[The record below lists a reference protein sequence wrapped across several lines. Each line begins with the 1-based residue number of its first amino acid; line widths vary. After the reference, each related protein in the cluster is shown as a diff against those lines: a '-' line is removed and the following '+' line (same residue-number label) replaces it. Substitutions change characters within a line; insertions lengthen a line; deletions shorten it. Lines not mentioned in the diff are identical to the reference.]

1 MIKNISQYPQPTSL
15 NFAAPVRKIDDEI
28 LSIIQDLKDT
38 IEENSLK
45 ALAAYQI
52 GYPYTIIVVKED
64 NGEFLEIINPLVASM
79 SGEQTTQESTGYF
92 PGLSATVKRAD
103 KISIM
108 YEDLDMNQKNL
119 KADGEYSI
127 LLQRKIDYTFGSSF
141 INKLDKQEKQY
152 FENKLEFGA
161 EAAMVGACP
170 TNYKRDYIT
179 KFIDYLTIAM
189 VLVLIASFFTFQDS
203 PMFMYEVYIASSIV
217 VLNIV
222 YFFYAQ
228 YESKQYGTCTNCQI
242 GDLLGTMAIL
252 LTRSMAILVLSYF
265 II

>member
-1 MIKNISQYPQPTSL
+1 MIKNISQYPQPTSS
-15 NFAAPVRKIDDEI
+15 NFAAPVRKIDEEI

-38 IEENSLK
+38 IDENSLK

-52 GYPYTIIVVKED
+52 GYPYSIVVVKED
-64 NGEFLEIINPLVASM
+64 NGNFLEIINPLLVNM
-79 SGEQTTQESTGYF
+79 TGEQITKETTEYF
-92 PGLSATVKRAD
+92 PGLSARVKRAD

-108 YEDLDMNQKNL
+108 YEDMNMNSKNL
-119 KADGEYSI
+119 RAEGEYSV

-141 INKLDKQEKQY
+141 INKLDKEEKQL

-161 EAAMVGACP
+161 DAAMVGACP

-189 VLVLIASFFTFQDS
+189 VLVLIASFFTPIS
-203 PMFMYEVYIASSIV
+203 MPMFTYEVYIASSIV
-217 VLNIV
+217 VLNII
-222 YFFYAQ
+222 YFLYAQ

-242 GDLLGTMAIL
+242 GDLLGTMGIL
-252 LTRSMAILVLSYF
+252 MTRTLAVLVLSYLV
-265 II
+265 I